1 MSSGDFFPPFFIS
14 NIILLS
20 IIIIGKR
27 ESGGKDSRVL
37 DNLSKF
43 LEESSRLFDLYIK
56 YNFIIVFL

>member
-14 NIILLS
+14 HIILS
-20 IIIIGKR
+20 IMIAVGKR
-27 ESGGKDSRVL
+27 ESGEKDSRVL

-43 LEESSRLFDLYIK
+43 LEEPSRLFDLYII